1 MENATDETSH
11 RVLALLWHAPHEVIA
26 AGGFRRTYEI
36 FKRVPDEV
44 EVVALD
50 DQPTFLGGL
59 DPERV
64 KVLEYRIPTPI
75 RRLERRFFWLE
86 RALEWMMTAI
96 ILTFRCAVM
105 RLRGER
111 YETVFVPSSEQIP
124 ALVAGI
130 AAKYIF
136 GAPLVVCNLNIDI
149 FPERYRTRLAELHN
163 SADQVIAISDHLAE
177 ELKRY
182 GVSSPIL
189 VNGVGL
195 DTDEVPEPGAFEFD
209 EKVFDAVFVGR
220 HDAEKG
226 IFDLIRIWRI
236 VAARKPDAR
245 LVMIGSCNPNNQMRL
260 QTLIDMYELHDNVVI
275 KGTVTDDE
283 KYSLI
288 MSSRLCAFP
297 SFVEEWGLVPQ
308 EALACGLPV
317 VLYDLPVY
325 RENISECGAV
335 FRMPTGDLKG
345 MADKITELLANERY
359 RDYNCIGPDFVE
371 RFGWDVI
378 AEREFDIL
386 LGSQRAPASLAPDDQ
401 AGA

>member
-1 MENATDETSH
+1 MRNATDETSC

-36 FKRVPDEV
+36 FKRVPDGV
-44 EVVALD
+44 EVHALD
-50 DQPTFLGGL
+50 DQPTFLDGL

-64 KVLEYRIPTPI
+64 KVVEYGIPAPI

-86 RALEWMMTAI
+86 RALEWMLTTI

-111 YETVFVPSSEQIP
+111 YDVVFVPSSEQIP

-136 GAPLVVCNLNIDI
+136 GAPLVACNLNIDI
-149 FPERYRTRLAELHN
+149 FPDRFRARFAELHN
-163 SADQVIAISDHLAE
+163 SADQVIAISNHLAE

-182 GVSSPIL
+182 GVRSPIL

-195 DTDEVPEPGAFEFD
+195 DTEEVPKPGAFEFD
-209 EKVFDAVFVGR
+209 EKIFDAVFVGR

-226 IFDLIRIWRI
+226 IFDLVRIWRI
-236 VAARKPDAR
+236 VAARNPDAR

-260 QTLIDMYELHDNVVI
+260 QTLIDMYELHDNIEI
-275 KGTVTDDE
+275 KGILTDEE

-288 MSSRLCAFP
+288 RSSKLCVCP

-335 FRMPTGDLKG
+335 FRMPVGDLKG
-345 MADKITELLANERY
+345 MADQVTELLANERY
-359 RDYNCIGPDFVE
+359 RDYDCIGPDFVE

-378 AEREFDIL
+378 SEREFDIL
-386 LGSQRAPASLAPDDQ
+386 LGSERVAINLARDDQ
-401 AGA
+401 AGT